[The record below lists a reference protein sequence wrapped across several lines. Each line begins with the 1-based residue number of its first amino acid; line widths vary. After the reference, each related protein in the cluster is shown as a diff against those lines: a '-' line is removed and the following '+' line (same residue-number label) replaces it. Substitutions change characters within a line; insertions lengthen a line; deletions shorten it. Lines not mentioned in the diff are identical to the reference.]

1 VSRAQDVILAGLADG
16 PATTSQLYDR
26 LGYPLLL
33 RLQLID
39 YRAFRDVIGELE
51 RDKRITG
58 EPDENGTI
66 WSIPEPPGASANG

>member
-1 VSRAQDVILAGLADG
+1 MSHAHDVILAALAEG

-39 YRAFRDVIGELE
+39 YRAFRRVIAELE
-51 RDKRITG
+51 ADERIAG
-58 EPDENGTI
+58 EPHDDGTI
-66 WSIPEPPGASANG
+66 WSLR

>member
-1 VSRAQDVILAGLADG
+1 MSRAQEVILAALADG
-16 PATTSQLYDR
+16 PATTSELYDR
-26 LGYPLLL
+26 LGYPALL

-66 WSIPEPPGASANG
+66 WSVR